1 MLIFIPTLIIC
12 VNLQCEFQ
20 QAQTY
25 YLKERECLQ
34 QVELQKQLITAIA
47 ATAKIPTLVEGTC
60 ITARVNLINA
70 ELKTSPPTTVI

>member
-25 YLKERECLQ
+25 YLRERECLQ
-34 QVELQKQLITAIA
+34 QIELQKQLITAIA
-47 ATAKIPTLVEGTC
+47 DSEKIPTLVEGTC
-60 ITARVNLINA
+60 ITARVNLVNA
-70 ELKTSPPTTVI
+70 DLKTSPHATQL

>member
-34 QVELQKQLITAIA
+34 QIELQKQLITTIA
-47 ATAKIPTLVEGTC
+47 ATQKVPTIVEGTC
-60 ITARVNLINA
+60 ITARVNLVNA
-70 ELKTSPPTTVI
+70 DLKTSPHSIVI